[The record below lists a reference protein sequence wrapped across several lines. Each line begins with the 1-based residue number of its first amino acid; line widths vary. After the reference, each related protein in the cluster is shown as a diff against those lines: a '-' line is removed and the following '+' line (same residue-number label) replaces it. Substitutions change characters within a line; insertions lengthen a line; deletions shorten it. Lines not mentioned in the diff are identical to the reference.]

1 MKIPITR
8 PYFDDAEKAAVVGP
22 LETGWVVQG
31 PNVAEFER
39 LFAEYTGAAHALA
52 ASSCTTALHLALAAL
67 DVGPGDEVIV
77 PAFTFIATA
86 NVVEYQGATPVL
98 VDIDLRTFNVD
109 VGQIEARITAR
120 TKAVMPV
127 SLFGLSAD
135 IKPIMALAGRRGL
148 YVVEDAACAI
158 GARYQGAHAG
168 TLSHLAAFSFH
179 PRKAITTG
187 EGGMLVTQNAA
198 WAADVEARRSH
209 GGTVSDLA
217 RHEKGAFALPDH
229 DVLGYN
235 YRMTDLQGA
244 IGVAQMGKLAWIV
257 ARRRELAR
265 RYDEV
270 LSGLEGVSTPY
281 VPPGCEHAYQSYVLL
296 VGDEAR
302 LGRDDLAR
310 ELLARGISVR
320 QGTHAVHIQGYYRH
334 KYGLAAEDFPISLYA
349 DRHSLTLP
357 LFPAMTDAEQGF
369 VVEQVRALMG

>member
-52 ASSCTTALHLALAAL
+52 TSSCTTALHLALAAL
-67 DVGPGDEVIV
+67 GVGPGDEVIV
-77 PAFTFIATA
+77 PAFTFVASA
-86 NVVEYQGATPVL
+86 NAVEYQGATPIL
-98 VDIDLRTFNVD
+98 TDIDLDTFSID
-109 VGQIEARITAR
+109 VEQIEGRISER
-120 TKAVMPV
+120 TRAIMPV

-135 IKPIMALAGRRGL
+135 MKPVMELAERHTL

-158 GARYQGAHAG
+158 GARYEGAHAG
-168 TLSHLAAFSFH
+168 TLAHLAAFSFH

-187 EGGMLVTQNAA
+187 EGGMLITQNAE
-198 WAADVEARRSH
+198 WAADAAARRSH

-229 DVLGYN
+229 NELGYN

-244 IGVAQMGKLAWIV
+244 VGVAQMAKLVWVIQ
-257 ARRRELAR
+257 RRQELAH
-265 RYDEV
+265 RYDDA

-281 VPPGCEHAYQSYVLL
+281 VPPRCEHAYQSYVLL

-320 QGTHAVHIQGYYRH
+320 QGTHAVHIQGFYRD
-334 KYGLAAEDFPISLYA
+334 KYDLVPEDFPVSFYA

-357 LFPAMTDAEQGF
+357 LFPAMTDEEHAY
-369 VVEQVRALMG
+369 VVEQVRDLMG

>member
-52 ASSCTTALHLALAAL
+52 TSSCTTALHLALATL
-67 DVGPGDEVIV
+67 GVGPGDEVIV

-98 VDIDLRTFNVD
+98 VDVDLLTFNID
-109 VGQIEARITAR
+109 VEQIEAHITPR
-120 TKAVMPV
+120 TRAVMPV

-135 IKPIMALAGRRGL
+135 IAPIMELAERHDL
-148 YVVEDAACAI
+148 YVIEDAACAI
-158 GARYQGAHAG
+158 GARYAGAHAG
-168 TLSHLAAFSFH
+168 TLAHLAAFSFH

-244 IGVAQMGKLAWIV
+244 VGVAQMGKLAWVIE
-257 ARRRELAR
+257 RRRELAR
-265 RYDEV
+265 RYDEA
-270 LSGLEGVSTPY
+270 LDGLEGVLTPY
-281 VPPGCEHAYQSYVLL
+281 TPPNCEHAYQSYVLL
-296 VGDEAR
+296 VRDEAR

-320 QGTHAVHIQGYYRH
+320 QGTHTVHIQGYYRD
-334 KYGLAAEDFPISLYA
+334 KYGLVAEDLPVSFYA

-357 LFPAMTDAEQGF
+357 LFPAMTDEEQDY

>member
-1 MKIPITR
+1 MKIPLTR

-39 LFAEYTGAAHALA
+39 LFAEYTGAAHAVA
-52 ASSCTTALHLALAAL
+52 TSSCTTALHLALAAL
-67 DVGPGDEVIV
+67 GVGPGDEVIV
-77 PAFTFIATA
+77 PAFTFVASA
-86 NVVEYQGATPVL
+86 NAVEYQGATPIL
-98 VDIDLRTFNVD
+98 TDIDLDTFNID
-109 VGQIEARITAR
+109 VEQIEGRISER
-120 TKAVMPV
+120 TGVIMPV

-135 IKPIMALAGRRGL
+135 MRPVMELAGRHDL

-158 GARYQGAHAG
+158 GARYERAHAG
-168 TLSHLAAFSFH
+168 TLAHLAAFSFH

-187 EGGMLVTQNAA
+187 EGGMLITQNAE
-198 WAADVEARRSH
+198 WAADAEARRSH

-229 DVLGYN
+229 NELGYN

-244 IGVAQMGKLAWIV
+244 VGVAQMEKLVWVIQ
-257 ARRRELAR
+257 RRRELAH
-265 RYDEV
+265 RYDDA

-310 ELLARGISVR
+310 ALLARGISVR
-320 QGTHAVHIQGYYRH
+320 QGTHAVHIQGFYRD
-334 KYGLAAEDFPISLYA
+334 KYNLVPEDFPVSFYA

-357 LFPAMTDAEQGF
+357 LFPAMTDEEHAY
-369 VVEQVRALMG
+369 VVEQVRDLVG

>member
-39 LFAEYTGAAHALA
+39 LFAQYTGAAHALA
-52 ASSCTTALHLALAAL
+52 TSSCTTALHLALAAL
-67 DVGPGDEVIV
+67 GVGPGDEVIV

-109 VGQIEARITAR
+109 VAQIEARITAR
-120 TKAVMPV
+120 TRAVMPV
-127 SLFGLSAD
+127 SLFGLSANVR
-135 IKPIMALAGRRGL
+135 PIVELAERHGL

-158 GARYQGAHAG
+158 GARCDGRHAG
-168 TLSHLAAFSFH
+168 MLSHLAAFSFH
-179 PRKAITTG
+179 PRKVITTG

-217 RHEKGAFALPDH
+217 RHQKGAFALPDH
-229 DVLGYN
+229 DLLGYN

-244 IGVAQMGKLAWIV
+244 VGVAQMGKLAWIV
-257 ARRRELAR
+257 ERRRELACH
-265 RYDEV
+265 YDEA
-270 LSGLEGVSTPY
+270 LSGLEGVLTPY
-281 VPPGCEHAYQSYVLL
+281 VPPGYEHAYQSYVLL
-296 VGDEAR
+296 IGEEAR

-320 QGTHAVHIQGYYRH
+320 QGTHAVHIQGYYRD
-334 KYGLAAEDFPISLYA
+334 KYGLTAEDFPVSLYA

-357 LFPAMTDAEQGF
+357 LFPAMRDEEQDY